1 MEKTLS
7 MIKPE
12 AVGRGLSGKIIA
24 AIEESGLKVVAQKML
39 RLSRE
44 QAARFYAVHQ
54 NKAFFDELIEN
65 ITAGPVIVQVLAGEN
80 AIEEYRRLMGNTNP
94 AAAEEGTLR
103 RLYGVSIEK
112 TPSTVQTAPKL
123 PNGKSPFSSIGW
135 KFWNNLRRLLMR
147 RLFLPVLL
155 FVLFTVF
162 SARAGQPS
170 YSADVTVDVTAD
182 NASAARELAM
192 RRANRQAVSAIAAN
206 FTTREGVTVLNK
218 LTDDQLLNFIRETT
232 VLEEKTSNVRY
243 LAKLRITANDK
254 ILRQY
259 LQEKNVPLVVAS
271 SAEVMVIPVFRE
283 GPDMPALLWETE
295 SPWRAAWQQNP
306 PTVGSVRF
314 FMPTEDAA
322 PFLTSA
328 EQALGLDAELFGRL
342 SSLNGGGDVYVAE
355 AYYNGDDALAVSI
368 INPRN
373 GKRQIFSV
381 GGPRT
386 SELFN
391 QAARETGMRI
401 ADELKGRTVVT
412 STEPET
418 ITVLYKFKTLS
429 SWLKT
434 EEKIAAVTAV
444 EDIRINA
451 IGNGRIQFQISYV
464 GDLDTLAGAL
474 RSARLLLSE
483 TGGYFT
489 LTDM

>member
-1 MEKTLS
+1 

-112 TPSTVQTAPKL
+112 TPSTVPTAPKL